1 MESIRDLLISARRA
15 SRAINTLDTATK
27 NKVLADVAD
36 AVEKYIP
43 VLLTAN
49 SLDLA
54 RMDRTD
60 PKYDRLQLTEARLKG
75 IAGDMRAV
83 AALPSPLGVT
93 LSEAVR
99 PNGMVIRKV
108 SVPFGVIGII
118 YEARPNV
125 TFDVF
130 SLCFKAG
137 SACLLKGGG
146 DAADTNAAAV
156 AIIRQV
162 LIDNDIDPCSVT
174 LLPSSHDATA
184 EMMRSPE
191 YVDLIIPRGGRNLI
205 DFVRRHSLVPVIETG
220 AGVCHTYVH
229 SSGRLDIARDIVL
242 NAKTRRVSVCNAL
255 DSLVIDRSRLSD
267 LAAICEP
274 LAEHEVE
281 IFADAEA
288 YEALR
293 GAYPRLKRA
302 SAEDFGREW
311 LDYKMSIAT
320 VANLDDAIRFISDRT
335 SHHSEAI
342 VATDAEAIA
351 RFQREIDA
359 ACVYANVS
367 TAFTDGGQFG
377 FGAEIGIS
385 TQKLHARGPMALPE
399 ITTYKYLITGDGQ
412 TRKS

>member
-60 PKYDRLQLTEARLKG
+60 PKYDRLQLTEARLRG

-137 SACLLKGGG
+137 SACPHL
-146 DAADTNAAAV
+146 TT
-156 AIIRQV
+156 
-162 LIDNDIDPCSVT
+162 P
-174 LLPSSHDATA
+174 LP
-184 EMMRSPE
+184 
-191 YVDLIIPRGGRNLI
+191 
-205 DFVRRHSLVPVIETG
+205 
-220 AGVCHTYVH
+220 
-229 SSGRLDIARDIVL
+229 
-242 NAKTRRVSVCNAL
+242 K
-255 DSLVIDRSRLSD
+255 
-267 LAAICEP
+267 
-274 LAEHEVE
+274 
-281 IFADAEA
+281 
-288 YEALR
+288 
-293 GAYPRLKRA
+293 
-302 SAEDFGREW
+302 
-311 LDYKMSIAT
+311 
-320 VANLDDAIRFISDRT
+320 
-335 SHHSEAI
+335 
-342 VATDAEAIA
+342 
-351 RFQREIDA
+351 
-359 ACVYANVS
+359 
-367 TAFTDGGQFG
+367 
-377 FGAEIGIS
+377 
-385 TQKLHARGPMALPE
+385 
-399 ITTYKYLITGDGQ
+399 
-412 TRKS
+412 

>member
-60 PKYDRLQLTEARLKG
+60 PKYDRLQLTEARLRG

-385 TQKLHARGPMALPE
+385 TQKLHARGPMALHE

>member
-60 PKYDRLQLTEARLKG
+60 PKYDRLQLTEARLRG

-320 VANLDDAIRFISDRT
+320 VADLDDAIRFISDRT

-385 TQKLHARGPMALPE
+385 TQKLHARGPMALHE

>member
-60 PKYDRLQLTEARLKG
+60 PKYDRLQLTEARLRG

-99 PNGMVIRKV
+99 PSGMVIRKV

>member
-60 PKYDRLQLTEARLKG
+60 PKYDRLQLTEARLRG

-220 AGVCHTYVH
+220 AGVCHTFVH

-385 TQKLHARGPMALPE
+385 TQKLHARGPMALHE

>member
-60 PKYDRLQLTEARLKG
+60 PKYDRLQLTEARLRG

-281 IFADAEA
+281 IFADTEA

>member
-60 PKYDRLQLTEARLKG
+60 PKYDRLQLTEARLRG

-191 YVDLIIPRGGRNLI
+191 YVDLIIPRGGRTLI

-399 ITTYKYLITGDGQ
+399 ITTYKYLITVDGQ